1 MKIKEELRTFSDEV
15 YDLALEMMIVVDA
28 VNLGTV
34 DAKQAA
40 AQLDVLARDVAATA
54 DSIKTLAYR
63 MGRGEDRVMTVTVPK
78 NQVPS

>member
-15 YDLALEMMIVVDA
+15 YDLALEIMIVVDA

-54 DSIKTLAYR
+54 DSIKALAYR
-63 MGRGEDRVMTVTVPK
+63 MSRGEDRVMTVTVPK